1 MGLNWWSNGRNWN
14 GFGFW
19 KFWGNFWRRGA
30 HVNTP
35 KIGSRGEENCLGEF
49 GGVYAVLRREFVEG
63 ELRLRVFRVL
73 VGGPREVGEEGGQLV
88 LLFCAIG
95 GFCWGNSLVLCLGWP
110 IELWTCV
117 RDEGFGPKRAPG
129 ELARAL
135 AYSRDSLCNYS
146 RRDG

>member
-19 KFWGNFWRRGA
+19 NFWGNFWRRGA

-49 GGVYAVLRREFVEG
+49 WGVYAVLRREFVEG

-73 VGGPREVGEEGGQLV
+73 VGVPREVTEEGGQLV

-95 GFCWGNSLVLCLGWP
+95 GFCWGNFPGTVFGVTN
-110 IELWTCV
+110 WTMDMCQGRGV
-117 RDEGFGPKRAPG
+117 WGKGEGFGPKRAPG
-129 ELARAL
+129 ELARDPSVL
-135 AYSRDSLCNYS
+135 KRFPL
-146 RRDG
+146 